1 MRPFRYRV
9 GYLQRLPL
17 KLPYPGVVAAI
28 GAVMVRLPR
37 TSQLLVD
44 NTGVGR
50 GIYDM
55 LVHEGWSPV
64 AVTIT
69 GGDRVLQEGRRFS
82 VPKATLVSKL
92 VQLTHSGN
100 LAVHGSLK
108 EWPALRHELEIFRPE
123 ITPSGRETWN
133 SPSTGHDDLLTATA
147 LCAWYI
153 QHDDMNSWGN
163 YELMRQRAIAAGH
176 RDTNPEEFVCGV
188 DIGQSNDPTAICV
201 MSRIDGLDPRTDRHF
216 VEVMQPE
223 STVDGEGYIG
233 SIQWVDDLDTQQ
245 KRAVIERG
253 QVGTGPLAL
262 NLMPR
267 PVSRIREK
275 PQPGNAEWIQIE
287 AEKARFAGMLNGRDP
302 SPAELA
308 EHESRLEAIRNQ
320 HAV

>member
-1 MRPFRYRV
+1 
-9 GYLQRLPL
+9 LQRLPL

-28 GAVMVRLPR
+28 GAVMARLPR

-153 QHDDMNSWGN
+153 QHDDMSSWGN
-163 YELMRQRAIAAGH
+163 YELTRQRALAAGH

-201 MSRIDGLDPRTDRHF
+201 MSRIDGPDPRTDRHF

-223 STVDGEGYIG
+223 STVDGSDYLGSSEWLADVNEQTKRALIENGQIG
-233 SIQWVDDLDTQQ
+233 S
-245 KRAVIERG
+245 
-253 QVGTGPLAL
+253 GPLASGFT
-262 NLMPR
+262 PR
-267 PVSRIREK
+267 TISRQRED
-275 PQPGNAEWIQIE
+275 PQPGNAEWCAIE
-287 AEKARFAGMLNGRDP
+287 REKMRFQALLNGRDP
-302 SPAELA
+302 LAPELA
-308 EHESRLEAIRNQ
+308 DHESRLAAIREQ